1 MQISLF
7 LSNGEPK
14 WILDLF
20 SKKVLQMA
28 YEGKKYHKWVKIDI
42 LFGKI
47 YPSLNDKTSKIDE
60 IPPKPPNAIRITIK
74 YKCRH
79 KRTKP
84 SIEEKIYRVK

>member
-1 MQISLF
+1 
-7 LSNGEPK
+7 
-14 WILDLF
+14 
-20 SKKVLQMA
+20 MA

-74 YKCRH
+74 YKCKH